1 MNWLIENKEWIFSGI
16 GVTIVVGILGFVFK
30 RKSKS
35 ESNIGSNNTNTNNA
49 TNTINNFVNI
59 TPQSDNEKSNEK
71 SKRIDKTIQILFVDD
86 EKFDIIGVLKDAG
99 WINTKRIKDITN
111 LDSTDLKNAEVV
123 FVDVN
128 GVGKQLF
135 PKDQGLGLAEAIKHK
150 YPNKHIVLY
159 SAVSHHFHKALN
171 VVDIILEKNA
181 DPYEFINILENYVSH
196 ENANQG

>member
-1 MNWLIENKEWIFSGI
+1 MNWLIENKEWVFSGI
-16 GVTIVVGILGFVFK
+16 GVAIVGGILGFAFK

-35 ESNIGSNNTNTNNA
+35 ESNIDSNNTNTNNT

-59 TPQSDNEKSNEK
+59 NTQFDNEK

-86 EKFDIIGVLKDAG
+86 EKFDIIGVLRDAG